1 MKLIRENVKDYKI
14 TKAKDVYNFLKEF
27 EDEDREHFIVL
38 GLSTNNKV
46 LYREVTNIGILNASI
61 LHPREIFKKAIIMSC
76 NSIIIAHNHPSGNP
90 QPSNEDLDITKR
102 LTEAGKILDIRVIDN
117 IIIGKNKF
125 WSNIEDG

>member
-90 QPSNEDLDITKR
+90 KPSNEDNDIFRR
-102 LTEAGKILDIRVIDN
+102 LTEAGQILDIKVIDN